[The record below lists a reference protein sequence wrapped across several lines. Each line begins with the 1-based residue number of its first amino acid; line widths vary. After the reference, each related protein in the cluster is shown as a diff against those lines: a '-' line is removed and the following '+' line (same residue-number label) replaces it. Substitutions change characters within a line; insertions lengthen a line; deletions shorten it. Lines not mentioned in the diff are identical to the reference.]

1 MLQRS
6 RYTVPFLAPPPPV
19 GLAPLYL
26 EPRQG
31 RRRPV
36 EFRAHRC
43 KVDRAATPKLAVSSS
58 EVAQYT
64 GRCVDAVVAFTVK
77 RQDTS

>member
-1 MLQRS
+1 VYLHRYDCLNPIIHVIS
-6 RYTVPFLAPPPPV
+6 RVLKVGREVQTPFSLVFYWEGATTSPLSAPV

-43 KVDRAATPKLAVSSS
+43 KVDR
-58 EVAQYT
+58 
-64 GRCVDAVVAFTVK
+64 DAVP
-77 RQDTS
+77 